1 MKKILAL
8 VLALLLAVS
17 LLACAEKSGDE
28 GSAPSPEASAPA
40 STVPS
45 TAPSTAPSDA
55 PASAEPSPEAPAEGG
70 TVGLHP
76 DEVDHFA
83 RDPYKI
89 VYMVCQWVPINASLS
104 DQFEAWGKVM
114 NYTYESFNAQADLDN
129 FLVQLQTFAAQSF
142 DGFLLDFD
150 NSISSRVNDIC
161 SELDL
166 NWITALNPC
175 VDENGHMLGPGVTLD
190 AYDMGQ
196 TLTLWLS
203 ENYSKYWGEIDT
215 SKLGF
220 ITIYASDMPDLRNR
234 GIGAQEKFVELYPD
248 LADSSNFTVDIAGL
262 GIAPDVGYDKVA
274 ALMSAHP
281 EVEHWFITSCMETLA
296 QGAARAA
303 ESLTKGDC
311 TLVANIDAA
320 TLMSEW
326 DGGYTGSCW
335 VMSLFTSPIYQTEP
349 MVCGLVAMID
359 GRAEPENLWPDWIA
373 DGERYANL
381 VLTPEVVTI
390 DNYKQCLADAEAYA
404 AQYGG

>member
-1 MKKILAL
+1 
-8 VLALLLAVS
+8 
-17 LLACAEKSGDE
+17 
-28 GSAPSPEASAPA
+28 
-40 STVPS
+40 
-45 TAPSTAPSDA
+45 
-55 PASAEPSPEAPAEGG
+55 
-70 TVGLHP
+70 
-76 DEVDHFA
+76 
-83 RDPYKI
+83 
-89 VYMVCQWVPINASLS
+89 
-104 DQFEAWGKVM
+104 
-114 NYTYESFNAQADLDN
+114 LDN
-129 FLVQLQTFAAQSF
+129 FWFSCKRLPPELRRL
-142 DGFLLDFD
+142 FLLILTL
-150 NSISSRVNDIC
+150 NIQRVNDIC

-175 VDENGHMLGPGVTLD
+175 VDENGHMLWPGVTLD

-196 TLTLWLS
+196 TLTQWLS

-234 GIGAQEKFVELYPD
+234 GIGAQEKFASVSSTSQL
-248 LADSSNFTVDIAGL
+248 SNFTVDIAGL
-262 GIAPDVGYDKVA
+262 GIAPDIGYDKVA